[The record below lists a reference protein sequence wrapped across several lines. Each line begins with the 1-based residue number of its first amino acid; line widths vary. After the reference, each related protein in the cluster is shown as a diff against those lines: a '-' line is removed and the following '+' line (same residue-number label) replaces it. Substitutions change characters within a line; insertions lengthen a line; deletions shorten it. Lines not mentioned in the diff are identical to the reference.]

1 MQLEDIYSVH
11 IIPAKL
17 DNYSLCTDTMSVAFA
32 KTDFVYSFVH
42 FGDNLFGGN
51 VINDIK
57 TYLNQSVNGI
67 DINYVC
73 FYSPMLPSREFIE
86 LEKRYTNFV
95 YYHQPLIAF
104 GQIPGHI
111 DVDAEPPVH
120 IQTEYTKNYCCLIN
134 RSTDTRR
141 QLFDFLQ
148 EKNLLESG
156 HVSYR
161 NVNRYNINVDHLLV
175 KPYKNFKDVQYT
187 DDQTDNPRQ
196 YVWYFPLLDFL
207 FDFSI
212 ETFDEDVPFLTE
224 KSTKAFFWG
233 KIPVS
238 TSSRNLMHYI
248 EQFGFDIFRD
258 VVDYNYDIQRDPTVR
273 MELYLREIH
282 KLATMDITTISD
294 LEIRLENNRRLM
306 CTLVKRSQTILENI
320 NLNTR
325 YIVENRNKFLGY

>member
-1 MQLEDIYSVH
+1 MVDQELVIAALNIKGEPMVNNRVESIHCIQS
-11 IIPAKL
+11 IPAKL
-17 DNYSLCTDTMSVAFA
+17 DDYSLYTDTMSVAFA

-156 HVSYR
+156 YVSYR
-161 NVNRYNINVDHLLV
+161 NVNRYNILKMFNIQMTRLIIL
-175 KPYKNFKDVQYT
+175 
-187 DDQTDNPRQ
+187 DNMCG
-196 YVWYFPLLDFL
+196 
-207 FDFSI
+207 
-212 ETFDEDVPFLTE
+212 TF
-224 KSTKAFFWG
+224 
-233 KIPVS
+233 
-238 TSSRNLMHYI
+238 
-248 EQFGFDIFRD
+248 
-258 VVDYNYDIQRDPTVR
+258 
-273 MELYLREIH
+273 
-282 KLATMDITTISD
+282 
-294 LEIRLENNRRLM
+294 
-306 CTLVKRSQTILENI
+306 
-320 NLNTR
+320 R
-325 YIVENRNKFLGY
+325 Y